1 MLYIIKKTPILKN
14 NTSCRI
20 IAVPKWFLEEFEE
33 IRKNSKCEWICCEKN
48 GLNHMSPSASSHSF
62 RYYID
67 KMKLKHI
74 TLKGLRHSCATLI
87 CSKGYNLNYVKDW
100 LGHSTIKI
108 TADTYSHV
116 DMSDKKLIAE
126 KINSVFKDSF

>member
-1 MLYIIKKTPILKN
+1 
-14 NTSCRI
+14 
-20 IAVPKWFLEEFEE
+20 
-33 IRKNSKCEWICCEKN
+33 
-48 GLNHMSPSASSHSF
+48 MSPSSASHSF
-62 RYYID
+62 RYYINL
-67 KMKLKHI
+67 MKLKPI

-116 DMSDKKLIAE
+116 DMSDKKEIAE
-126 KINSVFKDSF
+126 KINSVFKDRF